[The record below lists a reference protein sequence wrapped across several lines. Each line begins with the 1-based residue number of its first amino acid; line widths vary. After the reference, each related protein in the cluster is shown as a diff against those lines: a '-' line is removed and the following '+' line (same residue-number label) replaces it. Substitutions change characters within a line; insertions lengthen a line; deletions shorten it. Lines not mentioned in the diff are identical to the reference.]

1 MLEDD
6 LKVRRSVYDLN
17 DSLPISDDE
26 LTKVVEKCLL
36 NCPTAFNAQSARLVI
51 LFGDKHKAYWQMI
64 RESLAKVAE
73 ASKLDSALNRLENFA
88 KAYGTIVF
96 YEDTDVLEEM
106 TEKFADYA
114 DKMDNWLQQSNAIL
128 EYMIWQCLSENK
140 IGASLQHY
148 GNLVEQEAKNEYDLP
163 ERWQWVAEMP
173 FGDIAAPAGEKT
185 FEPVEKRLKILK

>member
-6 LKVRRSVYDLN
+6 LEMRRSVYALN
-17 DSLPISDDE
+17 DSLPISDDK
-26 LTKVVEKCLL
+26 LTKLVEKCLL

-51 LFGDKHKAYWQMI
+51 LFGDKHQTYWNMV

-128 EYMIWQCLSENK
+128 EYMIWQCLAENK

-173 FGDIAAPAGEKT
+173 FGGIAAPAGEKT
-185 FEPVEKRLKILK
+185 FEPVEKRLKVLR